1 LRHLTTTL
9 TYFKT
14 HLSWKAISREALA
27 KTTPLNPP
35 IVNITTNPNANNIEG
50 VICKE
55 PPYVVASQLNILIPV
70 GTAIIKVA
78 AVK

>member
-1 LRHLTTTL
+1 V
-9 TYFKT
+9 
-14 HLSWKAISREALA
+14 SWNAISSEALA

-50 VICKE
+50 VKCNE
-55 PPYVVASQLNILIPV
+55 PPYVVANQLNILIPV

-78 AVK
+78 AVKYALVSTSKPTLYI

>member
-1 LRHLTTTL
+1 V
-9 TYFKT
+9 
-14 HLSWKAISREALA
+14 SWKAISRDALA
-27 KTTPLNPP
+27 KTTPLKPP

-50 VICKE
+50 VNCTN
-55 PPYVVASQLNILIPV
+55 PPYTVANQLNILIPV